1 MDSSQCIQCEINS
14 PQFTCSGCSGVEYC
28 SSKCQRDHWD
38 EHVGICFNIDNPNV
52 EQLKSIIQKMDEPE
66 SQEIV
71 DILNVHPD
79 NTVAIETAIDHI
91 FENHNLIGTKTKAQY
106 KAKKK
111 AKKQAKKER
120 KSKRGVVKK
129 VVHAVAKKAA
139 KATK

>member
-1 MDSSQCIQCEINS
+1 
-14 PQFTCSGCSGVEYC
+14 
-28 SSKCQRDHWD
+28 
-38 EHVGICFNIDNPNV
+38 
-52 EQLKSIIQKMDEPE
+52 MDEPE

-71 DILNVHPD
+71 DILNAHAN

-91 FENHNLIGTKTKAQY
+91 IKNNNLIGVKTKAQY

-120 KSKRGVVKK
+120 KAKRGVVKK